1 MKVFWNPDC
10 LLHNPLYDTPRYSGE
25 KSPYLESPDR
35 LQVIKKALEE
45 YPSLF
50 SFELASPSLQDV
62 TRCVEKVH
70 SREYLNYL
78 SHTYDDWVRTGGS
91 TVTLPAFADNGPPNH

>member
-1 MKVFWNPDC
+1 MIPPGSLETKV
-10 LLHNPLYDTPRYSGE
+10 LTSRAL
-25 KSPYLESPDR
+25 DR

-78 SHTYDDWVRTGGS
+78 SHTYDD
-91 TVTLPAFADNGPPNH
+91 